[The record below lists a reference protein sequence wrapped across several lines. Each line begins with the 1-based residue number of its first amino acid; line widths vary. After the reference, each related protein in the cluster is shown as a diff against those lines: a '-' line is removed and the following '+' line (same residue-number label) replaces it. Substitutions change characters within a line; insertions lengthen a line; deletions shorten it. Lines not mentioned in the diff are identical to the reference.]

1 MNLHYARRN
10 FVKLG
15 AAAGSALLVPK
26 WVAAQTALLPTE
38 PQIEGPFFPPDVPR
52 TPSDFTLDRDN
63 DLTWVNGKLAFAL
76 GTIFELTGRVLT
88 RDGKPLS
95 NIEVELWQC
104 DNYGRYKHPEDTHTT
119 QIDVNFQGYGKA
131 VTNGNGRYRFRTI
144 RPVVYPGRTPHLH
157 FKIKNATSPDLLTT
171 QMYIAGEPGNA
182 TDPFY
187 QDIPVDRRGSVTA
200 TLTPPQTIML
210 AGVQRPYTTSTF
222 DIVLGVTPRIA

>member
-1 MNLHYARRN
+1 MHLHHARRD

-15 AAAGSALLVPK
+15 AAAGSALLVPQ
-26 WVAAQTALLPTE
+26 WVAAQTALPTE

-52 TPSDFTLDRDN
+52 TPADFRLDRDN
-63 DLTWVNGKLAFAL
+63 DLIWVNGKTGFAL

-88 RDGKPLS
+88 RDGKPIS

-104 DNYGRYKHPEDTHTT
+104 DNYGRYKHPDDTHTT
-119 QIDVNFQGYGKA
+119 QIDVNFQGYGQA
-131 VTNGNGRYRFRTI
+131 VTNGNGSYRFRTI

-157 FKIKNATSPDLLTT
+157 FKLKNATSPDLLTT

-182 TDPFY
+182 TDAFY
-187 QDIPVDRRGSVTA
+187 QDIPAERRGTVTA
-200 TLTPPQTIML
+200 TLTAPQPITL
-210 AGVQRPYTTSTF
+210 GGVQRQLTTSSF